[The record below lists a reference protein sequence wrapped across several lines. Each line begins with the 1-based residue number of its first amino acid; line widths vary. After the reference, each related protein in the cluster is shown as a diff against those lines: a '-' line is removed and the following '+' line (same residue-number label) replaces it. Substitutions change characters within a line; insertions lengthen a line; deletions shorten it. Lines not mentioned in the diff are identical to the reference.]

1 MSSHAHP
8 RRRGVATL
16 GLLALMA
23 AACSGGATSNP
34 AATGTPLTNATA
46 AASAGASGSA
56 DPCALVTS
64 AEAQAAIGV
73 PVATVKPKDEG
84 GEQVCEY
91 TSADG
96 RTSLVVTLY
105 DRVGDG
111 EDTTSFELAF
121 AGQPVSGVGSDARFN
136 ADLSALAVLENGA
149 VLDVSMSNPVDV
161 AGPQIQAA
169 LTTVATAAL
178 GRL

>member
-1 MSSHAHP
+1 MSIHSQ
-8 RRRGVATL
+8 RRPWVVATI

-23 AACSGGATSNP
+23 AACSGGATSDP
-34 AATGTPLTNATA
+34 TTTGTPLTNTTPVASA
-46 AASAGASGSA
+46 AASGTA
-56 DPCALVTS
+56 DPCSLVTS

-73 PVATVKPKDEG
+73 AVATTKRKDEG
-84 GEQVCEY
+84 GVQVCDY

-105 DRVGDG
+105 GDA

-136 ADLSALAVLENGA
+136 ADLSALAVLQNGT
-149 VLDVSMSNPVDV
+149 VVDVSMSNPVGV
-161 AGPQIQAA
+161 AGAQIQTA
-169 LTTVATAAL
+169 LTTVAIAAI